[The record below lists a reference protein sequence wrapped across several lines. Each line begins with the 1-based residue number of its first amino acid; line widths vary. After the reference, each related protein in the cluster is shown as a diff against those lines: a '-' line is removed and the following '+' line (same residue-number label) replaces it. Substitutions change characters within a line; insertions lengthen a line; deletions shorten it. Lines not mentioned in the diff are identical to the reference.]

1 MMSETPRDKFVRL
14 ANVRVN
20 KAIKDITLIGNL
32 SNKSNYSYNDDDVEK
47 IFAALNS
54 ALKKSK
60 DKFKNSGVS
69 PDDQFRIC
77 LLYTSDAA
85 DD

>member
-69 PDDQFRIC
+69 PDDQFRIE
-77 LLYTSDAA
+77 
-85 DD
+85 